1 MYVHLA
7 DLKRKASSILLL
19 HKHTVKSFSPVLSS
33 SFYRCMIH
41 LLANWLARD
50 AKVSRESIF
59 TFTFSHLF
67 FGTTWPSFFFQFTST
82 SNASAPKAGFKI
94 SSEPVIFYSIDHP
107 LKNVY
112 ICNSVERILSKP
124 LKIIPLPSLS
134 LKFFSSL
141 LCHYIHFHSLHCHF
155 HLLADVQ
162 ISLT

>member
-67 FGTTWPSFFFQFTST
+67 FGTTWPSFFFNLHQRQM
-82 SNASAPKAGFKI
+82 
-94 SSEPVIFYSIDHP
+94 HLH
-107 LKNVY
+107 LK
-112 ICNSVERILSKP
+112 LGSKFH
-124 LKIIPLPSLS
+124 PSL
-134 LKFFSSL
+134 
-141 LCHYIHFHSLHCHF
+141 
-155 HLLADVQ
+155 
-162 ISLT
+162 